1 MIETFKILTSL
12 FFFIDVCFV
21 LYDYLKSKSTFIEA
35 FTFIAVSTVPVIN
48 ILIFFM
54 YLKYFIRGKI
64 MPKKIKTQTRD
75 GFLTK
80 KEFDDKLKNLYERIT
95 PYSRSNNE
103 LLLDIIG
110 EVFVRNNICTDEE
123 YLEIVNKKNEA
134 KRIYRTITRSGEKD
148 ILQKL
153 KEMLKEQGISEDY
166 LKAEFEILESIKK
179 KQEAQAPTIKISDV
193 TPAPENEVKED
204 APSK

>member
-1 MIETFKILTSL
+1 
-12 FFFIDVCFV
+12 
-21 LYDYLKSKSTFIEA
+21 
-35 FTFIAVSTVPVIN
+35 
-48 ILIFFM
+48 
-54 YLKYFIRGKI
+54 